1 MKNQNEAGVM
11 ETKTDSENARDKRL
25 LSAIGGIDEAFIAE
39 ADPEVWREKAEQREK
54 NRPKV
59 ILMRFTRV
67 AAAALV
73 LFLGVTAWRLQS
85 SNKENRFFDEPGK
98 AAYRS
103 DEQNVPG
110 EEQET
115 LHAEGTA
122 RVDDVKP
129 EQSLQGTANHEYA
142 LDPEEVDV
150 PGMEAYAGVD
160 AAQNAPEGSPMAEP
174 EMENEPYW
182 VESDLPEA
190 AGDASITTQQGRSAS
205 DDGKGT
211 FLEGLVGRIEALKEP
226 LMTEAWRNE
235 EETPTYAVDEEEFPV
250 GEEAEGYIE
259 AENPVENGLPEI
271 PAEEGLRIWDSL
283 ADAEAAAGFT
293 VTLPAEV
300 DPSWTVSYR
309 AEKGILCITWRTK
322 EGDPA
327 MVLTKTSSEPPA
339 PSLKALSSLVAQE
352 GDYIVIQEKFLP

>member
-1 MKNQNEAGVM
+1 MKNPNEAGVM
-11 ETKTDSENARDKRL
+11 ESKTDSENARDKRL

-39 ADPEVWREKAEQREK
+39 ADPEVWREKAEQRKK
-54 NRPKV
+54 NRKGV

-85 SNKENRFFDEPGK
+85 SNNENRFFDEPGK

-103 DEQNVPG
+103 EEQNVPG
-110 EEQET
+110 AEQET
-115 LHAEGTA
+115 LHNTEGTT

-174 EMENEPYW
+174 EMKYEPYW

-190 AGDASITTQQGRSAS
+190 AEDASITTQQGRSAS

-211 FLEGLVGRIEALKEP
+211 FLEGLVGRMEEIQRP
-226 LMTEAWRNE
+226 LMTEAWQNE
-235 EETPTYAVDEEEFPV
+235 EAPSYAVNEEEFPV

-271 PAEEGLRIWDSL
+271 PAEEGLPIWDSL